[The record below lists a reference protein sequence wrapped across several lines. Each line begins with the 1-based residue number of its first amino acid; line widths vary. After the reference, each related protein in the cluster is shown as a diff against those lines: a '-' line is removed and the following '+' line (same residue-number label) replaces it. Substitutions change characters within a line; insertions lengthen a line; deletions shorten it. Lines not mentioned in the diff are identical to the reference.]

1 VISSLATIENYEYGF
16 YWYLYQDGN
25 VQFEIKMTGILSL
38 AALPLGEKGVYGTV
52 IAPSL
57 YAPNHQHFFNMRID
71 MDVDGVNNNVYQVVR
86 VRNNNIDNNN
96 NINNSDNLQQ

>member
-1 VISSLATIENYEYGF
+1 MALSLRWCWHVCAQVRRSRRLVISNMATIENYEYGF

-38 AALPLGEKGVYGTV
+38 AALPEGEKRPYGTV

-57 YAPNHQHFFNMRID
+57 CVTTYKKTI
-71 MDVDGVNNNVYQVVR
+71 Y
-86 VRNNNIDNNN
+86 
-96 NINNSDNLQQ
+96 SSE